1 MQQRSLVRVGP
12 NNDSQAVAMIKEL
25 EGVMSKYLLAAAAFA
40 GAVSGTAA
48 AKNPIQTQVP
58 PQLQRL
64 LACRSMGDGA
74 ARLACFDR
82 EAGAAAQGFA
92 SGDLV
97 ATDRERIRST
107 KRSLFGLPLP
117 NLGLFGDDGN
127 DVKQVE
133 GVLESTGY
141 NRDGGYT
148 FRLADGARWSQT
160 DSKPFAITPRHGD
173 KVVIKRG
180 TMGSYFLTVG
190 HQPGV
195 KVQRVN

>member
-1 MQQRSLVRVGP
+1 
-12 NNDSQAVAMIKEL
+12 
-25 EGVMSKYLLAAAAFA
+25 MSKYLLAAAAFA

-64 LACRSMGDGA
+64 LACRGMSDGA

-82 EAGAAAQGFA
+82 EAGVTAQGFA

-97 ATDRERIRST
+97 AADREKIRSS
-107 KRSLFGLPLP
+107 KRTLFGLPIP

-133 GVLESTGY
+133 GVLAGTGF

-148 FRLADGARWSQT
+148 FRLEDGARWSQT
-160 DSKPFAITPRHGD
+160 DSKPIALAPRRGD
-173 KVVIKRG
+173 KVVVKRG
-180 TMGSYFLTVG
+180 AMGSYFLSVKG
-190 HQPGV
+190 RPGV
-195 KVQRVN
+195 KVERLN